1 MSLTDD
7 IVIRELAG
15 LTERALPSMD
25 LAPAA
30 VVSAGRRRR
39 RRMAGARVALVA
51 GLGVAVAGVV
61 IPALDPPDAPA
72 PGPATAELALG
83 LVATPVNAAE
93 VVPSSDGDML
103 ALADSAGERYTVHF
117 DAAEGMVVLG
127 AGTQAAEIDEGIC
140 AFGASRDAA
149 DEGEGILQAGGYVGD
164 ALLVA
169 GYVAGP
175 GEVRLEWSSQGSTR
189 SLELPTFA
197 VPGAAGRV
205 YLVRID
211 GAAPEGSWPLASVV
225 YDGTVDHRADIDLAP
240 LEDRAAQTVELAL
253 GVVAVQAPV
262 QMTLE
267 DGREALGLGVQAST
281 APEAGWTLALVPL
294 TETEIAQVAA
304 AGGAVDGADAGTW
317 IVAVGAGDA
326 DQPTI
331 PLTWSSADSPRSDDY
346 RWDTM
351 LRYGLGADDSRFFMG
366 VVPPWLEEPRVVL
379 FSRTGFVRADGGRVQ
394 TLEAPVYRA
403 PTGDGRML
411 YTVAILAPD
420 DGVDGFAT
428 DIEATFAIGADGT
441 VVLGQR
447 CAGLSLDECAAIL
460 GPDVLTAVRDR

>member
-1 MSLTDD
+1 MTLTDD
-7 IVIRELAG
+7 IVIRELTDLAD
-15 LTERALPSMD
+15 RALPSME
-25 LAPAA
+25 LVPTV

-39 RRMAGARVALVA
+39 RRVAGARVALVA
-51 GLGVAVAGVV
+51 GLGVAAAGLVLPV
-61 IPALDPPDAPA
+61 LDPPEATSPA
-72 PGPATAELALG
+72 AATADLAPG
-83 LVATPVNAAE
+83 LVATAVHAAE
-93 VVPSSDGDML
+93 VVPSGDGDML

-117 DAAEGMVVLG
+117 DAAEGWVVLG
-127 AGTQAAEIDEGIC
+127 EGTQAAAVDESIA
-140 AFGASRDAA
+140 AFGASSDAA
-149 DEGEGILQAGGYVGD
+149 DDGEGILQAGSSRGD

-175 GEVRLEWSSQGSTR
+175 GDVRLEWSAQGDTR

-240 LEDRAAQTVELAL
+240 LQDRAAQTVELAP

-281 APEAGWTLALVPL
+281 APAAGWTLALVPL

-304 AGGAVDGADAGTW
+304 AGGAVDGADAGAW

-331 PLTWSSADSPRSDDY
+331 PLTWSSADSPTTDDY
-346 RWDTM
+346 FWDTM
-351 LRYGLGADDSRFFMG
+351 LRYGLGADDSRVFMG

-379 FSRTGFVRADGGRVQ
+379 FSREGFLMADGSRVQ
-394 TLEAPVYRA
+394 TLEAPVYPA
-403 PTGDGRML
+403 PTGDGRLL
-411 YTVAILAPD
+411 YTVAVLAPD
-420 DGVDGFAT
+420 DGVGGFAI
-428 DIEATFAIGADGT
+428 DVDATFAIGSDGT
-441 VVLGQR
+441 VVAGQR
-447 CAGLSLDECAAIL
+447 CAGLSLDECAGIL
-460 GPDVLTAVRDR
+460 GPDVYDAVRAE

>member
-1 MSLTDD
+1 MTLTDD
-7 IVIRELAG
+7 IVIRELTDLA
-15 LTERALPSMD
+15 ERAVPPMALV
-25 LAPAA
+25 PAA

-39 RRMAGARVALVA
+39 RRVASARVALVA
-51 GLGVAVAGVV
+51 GLGTAAAVLVL
-61 IPALDPPDAPA
+61 PALDPPEVTSPVA
-72 PGPATAELALG
+72 ATANLAPG
-83 LVATPVNAAE
+83 LVASAVNAAE
-93 VVPSSDGDML
+93 VVPAGDGEML
-103 ALADSAGERYTVHF
+103 ALTDGTGGRYTAHF
-117 DAAEGMVVLG
+117 DAAEGWVVLG
-127 AGTQAAEIDEGIC
+127 EGTQAAAVDEGIS
-140 AFGASRDAA
+140 AFGARSDAA
-149 DEGEGILQAGGYVGD
+149 DEGEGILQSSGLVGD
-164 ALLVA
+164 AIVVA
-169 GYVAGP
+169 GYVVGAGD
-175 GEVRLEWSSQGSTR
+175 VRLEWSAQGGTG

-240 LEDRAAQTVELAL
+240 LQDRAAQTVELAP

-331 PLTWSSADSPRSDDY
+331 PLTWSSADSPTTDDY
-346 RWDTM
+346 VWDTM
-351 LRYGLGADDSRFFMG
+351 LRYGLGADDSRVFMG

-379 FSRTGFVRADGGRVQ
+379 FSRTGFVLADGSRVQ
-394 TLEAPVYRA
+394 AVDAPVYPA
-403 PTGDGRML
+403 PTEDGRLL
-411 YTVAILAPD
+411 YTVAILATD

-428 DIEATFAIGADGT
+428 DVDATFAIGADGT
-441 VVLGQR
+441 VVAGQR
-447 CAGLSLDECAAIL
+447 CAGLSLDECAALL
-460 GPDVLTAVRDR
+460 GPDVLSAVRDR